1 MTPDEELAQSI
12 AEALAAAGKLPQ
24 EKVEDLKNAMAGG
37 TLTKAK
43 WVGFLTPLFP
53 APAPAAG
60 NGN

>member
-1 MTPDEELAQSI
+1 MTPDQELALRI
-12 AEALAAAGKLPQ
+12 AEELAAAGKLPQ

-37 TLTKAK
+37 TLTEAN
-43 WVGFLTPLFP
+43 WISWLIPMFP